1 EPALRRFDG
10 AVVQCDDKGLLA
22 CFGYPVAHEDTAP
35 RAARAALSL
44 LDDLQVFGDELRQ
57 SHRVELRPWVG
68 LHTGPAVVGAAA
80 EGTSSVVGEARNVA
94 VRLEDVAEPGQV
106 VCTEATQRLL
116 RGRLDCVRLGSRK
129 VKGVPQPVELFR
141 VQAGAAAGD
150 PLEAGQASGLT

>member
-1 EPALRRFDG
+1 DLQRVSRAAESVAPPATRPPPAVEAPGKETPSVLRRTREAERRQVTALVCGSDLFCSEAFLANFDAEDQDRVLHDFRQTCEPALRRFDG

-68 LHTGPAVVGAAA
+68 LHTGPAVVGA
-80 EGTSSVVGEARNVA
+80 
-94 VRLEDVAEPGQV
+94 
-106 VCTEATQRLL
+106 
-116 RGRLDCVRLGSRK
+116 
-129 VKGVPQPVELFR
+129 
-141 VQAGAAAGD
+141 
-150 PLEAGQASGLT
+150 